1 MKAQHKLSRQNR
13 GMKHFYRHL
22 KQNNKHHTRMSRDS
36 RLIYGGVRITPNC
49 ANNSQINEYMTQ
61 NAGGITPIYE
71 HNRAN
76 NKGAALNNRYI
87 RQDNIGYTLNNE
99 EVTQKSRGKKQN
111 NVSETQRFVN
121 IT

>member
-1 MKAQHKLSRQNR
+1 MKWFACQKILNGDQVFKFVKSSEESTLLALCCRPIHYNT
-13 GMKHFYRHL
+13 FY
-22 KQNNKHHTRMSRDS
+22 SPV
-36 RLIYGGVRITPNC
+36 IC
-49 ANNSQINEYMTQ
+49 
-61 NAGGITPIYE
+61 E

-99 EVTQKSRGKKQN
+99 GVTQKSRGKKQN
-111 NVSETQRFVN
+111 NVGETQRFGH